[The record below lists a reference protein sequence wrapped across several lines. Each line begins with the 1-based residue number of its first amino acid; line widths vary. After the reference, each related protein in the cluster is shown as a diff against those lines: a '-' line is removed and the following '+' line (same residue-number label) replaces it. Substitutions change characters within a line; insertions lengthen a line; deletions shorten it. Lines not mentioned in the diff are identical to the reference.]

1 MDGYRL
7 QLKLFDLIRERS
19 GEEGNWIDEISE
31 KLNLSRSAVYKK
43 VNASSSLSLEELATL
58 LLDYNLNFNQLIRPE
73 APNVAFDFPYMSREI
88 KSFLDYILPLKEN
101 IELFSRLPNVNVLY
115 TTHELPVFYWFLQR
129 DLCFFK
135 MYAFA
140 GTVWELEGYKGEKFD
155 LSDFSGEQVIMKE
168 VDAVANRY
176 IGMPCVEFWNQNI
189 LSNTLNQI
197 KFFANSG
204 LFAQLD
210 HALIICERLQEVME
224 HVKKMATV
232 GKKFPLG
239 QEPQDKHPD
248 FFLYH
253 NETAHTNNSL
263 CVTSDTVNAVFATY
277 DSPNFIAS
285 QDQDLVEYSLRWFD
299 RLRRHSLPVSKDAS
313 KNRNYLFNRI
323 FKLIDL
329 TKSELESLKASGEAF
344 SI

>member
-7 QLKLFDLIRERS
+7 QLRLFDLIKERTS
-19 GEEGNWIDEISE
+19 DDGNWIDEISE

-43 VNASSSLSLEELATL
+43 VNASSALSIEELSTL
-58 LLDYNLNFNQLIRPE
+58 LLNYNLNFDQLIRPD
-73 APNVAFDFPYMSREI
+73 AQNVAFDFPYMTTEI
-88 KSFLDYILPLKEN
+88 KSFLDYILPLKES

-140 GTVWELEGYKGEKFD
+140 GTVWELDGYKGEKFD
-155 LSDFSGEQVIMKE
+155 LNNFSGEQIIMKE
-168 VDAVANRY
+168 VDAVASRY
-176 IGMPCVEFWNQNI
+176 IGMPCMEFWNQNI

-204 LFAQLD
+204 LFADLD
-210 HALIICERLQEVME
+210 HALMICDHLKDVMA
-224 HVKKMATV
+224 HVKKMATA
-232 GKKFPLG
+232 GKKFPIG
-239 QEPQDKHPD
+239 QEPQEGHPD
-248 FFLYH
+248 FLLYH

-285 QDQDLVEYSLRWFD
+285 HDEGLVEYTKRWFD

-313 KNRNYLFNRI
+313 RSRNYLFNRI
-323 FKLIDL
+323 NKLIDL
-329 TKSELESLKASGEAF
+329 TKAELESLKASGEAF